1 MKARRNT
8 NENDLSKLI
17 QSLKDIIKTEIEEAI
32 KLILK
37 SAENLSKDKDFK
49 VIQEI
54 SISKVN
60 RIYLILSFLKK
71 QDSMFE
77 KEYRNI
83 YEEYQKE

>member
-17 QSLKDIIKTEIEEAI
+17 QSLKDIIKTENEEAI

-37 SAENLSKDKDFK
+37 SAENLSKDKNFK

-54 SISKVN
+54 SISK
-60 RIYLILSFLKK
+60 SK
-71 QDSMFE
+71 
-77 KEYRNI
+77 
-83 YEEYQKE
+83 